1 MSKASEQALSEL
13 HGKLADTLS
22 AALETSDKAQHLL
35 NKYEA
40 SDKDIPFDIINFLR
54 SLREVNPTMLTV
66 VTKFLKDNN
75 ISCDG
80 QSDDAL
86 EDLEAQLK
94 SKRKTKAAD
103 ITYN

>member
-1 MSKASEQALSEL
+1 MTKASEQSLSEL

-35 NKYEA
+35 NKYE
-40 SDKDIPFDIINFLR
+40 DHEVELPFDVKNFLR
-54 SLREVNPTMLTV
+54 AMREVNPTMLTV

-80 QSDDAL
+80 ADDDDLGAL
-86 EDLEAQLK
+86 EGKLKAKRK
-94 SKRKTKAAD
+94 SKLKD
-103 ITYN
+103 VTYN